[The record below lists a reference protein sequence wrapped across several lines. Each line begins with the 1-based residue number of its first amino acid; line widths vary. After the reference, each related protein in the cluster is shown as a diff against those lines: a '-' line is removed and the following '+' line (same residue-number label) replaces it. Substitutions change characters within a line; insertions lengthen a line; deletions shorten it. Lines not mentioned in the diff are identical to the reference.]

1 MRERGLKSSS
11 LGLNSTMES
20 LSLPMRE
27 RGLKSADPFAERG
40 DLVSLPM
47 RERGLKLEGDLIQGR
62 IPSRSPCGSVE

>member
-1 MRERGLKSSS
+1 
-11 LGLNSTMES
+11 MES